1 MFALKKGAFGGIY
14 GNAFL
19 LTPIIERRN
28 NMLVILKEKF
38 VSFDE
43 GLSVVIAELAVDSKT
58 ELPTES
64 GIEGRKLS
72 PASLAWEISTGEFY
86 GFGSDGKWVNQTTG
100 ELYEPTPAP
109 EPEPEPDP
117 EPDPESETE

>member
-1 MFALKKGAFGGIY
+1 MI
-14 GNAFL
+14 
-19 LTPIIERRN
+19 
-28 NMLVILKEKF
+28 VILKEKF

-43 GLSVVIAELAVDSKT
+43 GVSVVIAELAVDSKT

-72 PASLAWEISTGEFY
+72 PASLAWEIGTGEFY

-100 ELYEPTPAP
+100 ESYDPTPAPDP

-117 EPDPESETE
+117 DPDPDPEPDPDTE

>member
-1 MFALKKGAFGGIY
+1 METLLK
-14 GNAFL
+14 
-19 LTPIIERRN
+19 LTPITERRN
-28 NMLVILKEKF
+28 SMIVILKEKF

-43 GLSVVIAELAVDSKT
+43 GVSVVIAELAVDSKT

-72 PASLAWEISTGEFY
+72 PASLAWEIGTGEFY

-100 ELYEPTPAP
+100 ESYDPTPAP
-109 EPEPEPDP
+109 DPDPDPDP
-117 EPDPESETE
+117 EPDSEPDPDPDTDTE